1 MTQTRT
7 YDTFV
12 LFEPHNKPLMLL
24 QGTLIATLKS
34 TVSSWLCK
42 TVRNERKLE
51 AISGARIFFEISPL
65 CPFVFDD
72 EQIVG
77 DIVQSISG
85 LGLGDLNEQAF
96 LISKP
101 LYFETTAAI

>member
-1 MTQTRT
+1 M
-7 YDTFV
+7 
-12 LFEPHNKPLMLL
+12 
-24 QGTLIATLKS
+24 
-34 TVSSWLCK
+34 
-42 TVRNERKLE
+42 
-51 AISGARIFFEISPL
+51 
-65 CPFVFDD
+65 FDD

-101 LYFETTAAI
+101 LYFETNAAIKPSETLTRIHVHRLLTLK

>member
-1 MTQTRT
+1 M
-7 YDTFV
+7 
-12 LFEPHNKPLMLL
+12 
-24 QGTLIATLKS
+24 
-34 TVSSWLCK
+34 
-42 TVRNERKLE
+42 
-51 AISGARIFFEISPL
+51 
-65 CPFVFDD
+65 FDD

-101 LYFETTAAI
+101 LYFETTNCHLAFRYTHAYSYTSVYVYVCVYVYVYAYVYVCM

>member
-1 MTQTRT
+1 
-7 YDTFV
+7 
-12 LFEPHNKPLMLL
+12 ML
-24 QGTLIATLKS
+24 
-34 TVSSWLCK
+34 
-42 TVRNERKLE
+42 
-51 AISGARIFFEISPL
+51 
-65 CPFVFDD
+65 DD

-101 LYFETTAAI
+101 LYFETNAAI